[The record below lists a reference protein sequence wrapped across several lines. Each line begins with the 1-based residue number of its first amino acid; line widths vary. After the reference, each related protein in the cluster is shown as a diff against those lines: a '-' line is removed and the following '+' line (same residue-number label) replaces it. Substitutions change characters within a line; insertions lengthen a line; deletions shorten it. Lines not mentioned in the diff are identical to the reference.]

1 MPTISEEYR
10 MKTTMGAEVLY
21 CGHNGTF
28 VADIIEIEGA
38 VVVRPNGPVKLDR
51 LKRDMASVRAATHHL
66 TDSPTAGFW
75 RPDLG
80 VFVVPAAQV
89 KKFTA

>member
-1 MPTISEEYR
+1 
-10 MKTTMGAEVLY
+10 MKTTMGAIVLY

-28 VADIIEIEGA
+28 IADIVEIEGA
-38 VVVRPNGPVKLDR
+38 VVVRSNGPVNLDKLDR
-51 LKRDMASVRAATHHL
+51 SVTSVRHATHHL
-66 TDSPTAGFW
+66 SDSPTAGFW

-89 KKFTA
+89 QVLNAA